1 MPRVML
7 ETALLAAI
15 NLFPPVLKIHTHD
28 IYTSVSNQSV
38 PPNTTPSPRL
48 LTHFVLYVLALNVC
62 TYCMLYVLALTNCT

>member
-38 PPNTTPSPRL
+38 PPNTTPPTP
-48 LTHFVLYVLALNVC
+48 LTHSFGVVRPG
-62 TYCMLYVLALTNCT
+62 T